1 MNLSKTVGHTKGI
14 TVRGKQAVK
23 TVAKARTT
31 LALGAMT
38 AILLACGKG
47 ELVLDGPRFDVRADV
62 PTIGENGEIP
72 QVENSVAALEG
83 RSFKI
88 PAQVNHSEWTHR
100 NGSATHRVAHPSLG
114 SNLTQAWSVNIGQGN
129 GRKARITADPV
140 VSGGRI
146 FTLDSASQVVATG
159 SDGATLWSR
168 KLIPVTDKDGDA
180 SGGGLAF
187 GDGLVIASTGFGEL
201 FALEATSGEIKWRQ
215 KLEAPITSS
224 PTVAGGLIYVVSRD
238 SRAWAIST
246 KEGRIKWQLPG
257 TPSSAVI
264 AGGAGVAISDRLA
277 IFPFGSG
284 ELVSALKK
292 SGIRVWGSSV
302 AGQRRGRAYSNI
314 SDVTG
319 DPVIAGDKIYASN
332 QGGRTVALETG
343 SGERLWTAKE
353 GALAP
358 VWPAGDSV
366 FMISDQDNLIRLD
379 AETGD
384 VIWSEALPYFRAKKI
399 KRRQHIFAHHGPILA
414 GGRLIVA
421 SDDGLIRSFNPD
433 TGELIGTTEIKN
445 GAASNPVVVN
455 NTLYVVTTKGN
466 LVAFR

>member
-1 MNLSKTVGHTKGI
+1 MKTVTK
-14 TVRGKQAVK
+14 TK
-23 TVAKARTT
+23 TVLT
-31 LALGAMT
+31 LSLASV
-38 AILLACGKG
+38 LLIACGKG
-47 ELVLDGPRFDVRADV
+47 ELILDGPRFDVRDSV
-62 PTIGENGEIP
+62 PSIGENGEIP
-72 QVENSVAALEG
+72 QTENALAAVEG
-83 RSFKI
+83 RSFNA
-88 PAQVNHSEWTHR
+88 PAQVNHTEWTHR
-100 NGSATHRVAHPSLG
+100 NGSAAHQIAHPALG
-114 SNLTQAWSVNIGQGN
+114 SALSQIWSVNIGQGN
-129 GRKARITADPV
+129 GRKARITSDPV

-168 KLIPVTDKDGDA
+168 KLIPVTDKDADA

-187 GDGLVIASTGFGEL
+187 GDGLVIAATGFGEL
-201 FALEATSGEIKWRQ
+201 FAIEPTSGEIKWRQ

-224 PTVAGGLIYVVSRD
+224 PTVANGLVYVVSRD

-246 KEGRIKWQLPG
+246 NEGRIKWQLPG
-257 TPSSAVI
+257 TPSQAVI
-264 AGGAGVAISDRLA
+264 NGGAGVAITDRLA
-277 IFPFGSG
+277 VFPFGSG
-284 ELVSALKK
+284 EMTSALKK

-319 DPVIAGDKIYASN
+319 DPVVSGNKIFASN
-332 QGGRTVALETG
+332 QGGRTVALDIG

-358 VWPAGDSV
+358 VWPADDSV
-366 FMISDQDNLIRLD
+366 FLVSDQDNLIRLD

-384 VIWSEALPYFRAKKI
+384 VIWSEELPYFRNKRI
-399 KRRQHIFAHHGPILA
+399 KRRQNIYAHHGPILA
-414 GGRLIVA
+414 GGRLMVA
-421 SDDGLIRSFNPD
+421 SDDGLIRSFNPE
-433 TGELIGTTEIKN
+433 TGELIESTELKN

-455 NTLYVVTTKGN
+455 RTLYVVTTKGN

>member
-1 MNLSKTVGHTKGI
+1 MDTKHLAKTGLVL
-14 TVRGKQAVK
+14 AVMGFG
-23 TVAKARTT
+23 
-31 LALGAMT
+31 LF
-38 AILLACGKG
+38 ACGKG
-47 ELVLDGPRFDVRADV
+47 EVVLEGPRFDIRDDV
-62 PTIGENGEIP
+62 PALGENGEVP
-72 QVENSVAALEG
+72 SPAKAVLSNEARAFSVP
-83 RSFKI
+83 K
-88 PAQVNHSEWTHR
+88 QVNHSEWTHR
-100 NGSATHRVAHPSLG
+100 NGSAAHRITHPALSTT
-114 SNLTQAWSVNIGQGN
+114 LTQAWSVNIGQGN

-159 SDGATLWSR
+159 SDGASLWSQ
-168 KLIPVTDKDGDA
+168 KLIPVTDRDGDA

-187 GDGLVIASTGFGEL
+187 GDGLVIATTGFGEL
-201 FALEATSGEIKWRQ
+201 FALDATSGKIQWRQ
-215 KLEAPITSS
+215 KLEAPITSA
-224 PTVAGGLIYVVSRD
+224 PTIANGIVYVVSRD
-238 SRAWAIST
+238 SRSWAIGT

-257 TPSSAVI
+257 TPSGAVI
-264 AGGAGVAISDRLA
+264 NGGAGVAISERLA

-284 ELVSALKK
+284 ELVSSLKK

-302 AGQRRGRAYSNI
+302 AGQRKGRAYSNI

-319 DPVIAGDKIYASN
+319 DPVISGDQIFASN
-332 QGGRTVALETG
+332 QGGRTVALELG

-366 FMISDQDNLIRLD
+366 FLVSDQDNLMRLD
-379 AETGD
+379 AETGET
-384 VIWSEALPYFRAKKI
+384 IWSHELPYFRAKKI
-399 KRRQHIFAHHGPILA
+399 KRRQNIYAHHGPILA

-421 SDDGLIRSFNPD
+421 SDDGLIRSFNPE
-433 TGELIGTTEIKN
+433 TGDQIGSVEIKA

>member
-1 MNLSKTVGHTKGI
+1 MKTGAR
-14 TVRGKQAVK
+14 VRSTIILTAAAV
-23 TVAKARTT
+23 
-31 LALGAMT
+31 L
-38 AILLACGKG
+38 LLACGKG
-47 ELVLDGPRFDVRADV
+47 ELILDGPRFDVRDDV
-62 PTIGENGEIP
+62 PALGENGEIP
-72 QVENSVAALEG
+72 QSPDASATYVP
-83 RSFKI
+83 RSFST
-88 PAQVNHSEWTHR
+88 PTQVNHSAWTHR
-100 NGSATHRVAHPSLG
+100 NGSVAHRISHPALG
-114 SNLTQAWSVNIGQGN
+114 TTLTQAWSANIGQGN
-129 GRKARITADPV
+129 GRKARITADPI

-168 KLIPVTDKDGDA
+168 KLIPVTDRDGDA

-187 GDGLVIASTGFGEL
+187 GDDLVIVSTGFGEL
-201 FALEATSGEIKWRQ
+201 FALEPTSGEIKWRQ

-224 PTVAGGLIYVVSRD
+224 PTVADGLVYVVSRD

-257 TPSSAVI
+257 TPSPAVI
-264 AGGAGVAISDRLA
+264 NGGAGVAISDRLA
-277 IFPFGSG
+277 VFPFGSG

-314 SDVTG
+314 ADVTG
-319 DPVIAGDKIYASN
+319 DPVIAGDRIFASN
-332 QGGRTVALETG
+332 QGGRTVALEAG

-358 VWPAGDSV
+358 VWPADDSV
-366 FMISDQDNLIRLD
+366 FLVSDQDNLMRLD
-379 AETGD
+379 AETGET
-384 VIWSEALPYFRAKKI
+384 IWSQELPYFRAKKI
-399 KRRQHIFAHHGPILA
+399 KRRQHIYAHHGPILA

-421 SDDGLIRSFNPD
+421 SDDGLIRSFDPE
-433 TGELIGTTEIKN
+433 TGEQISSIELKN
-445 GAASNPVVVN
+445 GAASNPIVVN
-455 NTLYVVTTKGN
+455 RTLYVVTTKGN